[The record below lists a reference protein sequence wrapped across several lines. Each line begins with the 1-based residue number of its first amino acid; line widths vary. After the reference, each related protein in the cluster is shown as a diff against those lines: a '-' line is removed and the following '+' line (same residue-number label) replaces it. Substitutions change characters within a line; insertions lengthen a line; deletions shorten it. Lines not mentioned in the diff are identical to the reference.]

1 MRIHLLSILVSYSL
15 LSLKVGQAVAQP
27 SFQTDSL
34 LTARIFPI
42 LDWMKNDP
50 LVHKLILKDKNLVQ
64 VKGQHLRRTSSVS
77 CDKRNCFSWTLKLTT
92 GEITEVTNRL
102 AWLYGKNKKFRKKLN
117 AYKLSGAYPKFS
129 SESDTAFIRLAWL
142 DAASGINRIF
152 DIYVKGEKPRYAA
165 IDSISFSP
173 GDTSL
178 ENRLH
183 QLALRLPQ
191 QDDKTDL
198 FFDHFL
204 QAALDVLRMNNR
216 HEAVS
221 FEPLHGGMNE
231 DGFKKI
237 RETDFSKYP
246 YAMIL
251 VPGLGPEIPG
261 QALAPGGA
269 KRCKA
274 GAERF
279 KKGLAPFIVVSGG
292 NVHPFQTP
300 FNEAVEMKKYL
311 VDSLGIPS
319 HAVFIEPYARHTTTN
334 LRNTNR
340 MIYRFGFPLNKP
352 VLIVTDSSQAAY
364 IAGRMSVTANRD
376 LGYIPFE
383 RLNQLSEQEIEYF
396 PVKESL
402 QPDPFDPLDP

>member
-34 LTARIFPI
+34 LTARNFPI
-42 LDWMKNDP
+42 LDWMKRDP
-50 LVHKLILKDKNLVQ
+50 QVKKFILRDNNLNLV
-64 VKGQHLRRTSSVS
+64 KEQHLHRISKSD
-77 CDKRNCFSWTLKLTT
+77 CEKRYCYAEALKFT
-92 GEITEVTNRL
+92 GNEISATTNRL
-102 AWLYGKNKKFRKKLN
+102 IELYSKNKKFRKKIK
-117 AYKLSGAYPKFS
+117 AFKLSGAYPKYA
-129 SESDTAFIRLAWL
+129 SEADTAFLRLTWH
-142 DAASGINRIF
+142 DAVTGINRVF
-152 DIYVKGEKPRYAA
+152 DIYIKGVKPRYAA

-173 GDTSL
+173 VDTSL
-178 ENRLH
+178 ENDLH
-183 QLALRLPQ
+183 QMVMRLPHE
-191 QDDKTDL
+191 DDEGNL
-198 FFDHFL
+198 YFDHFL
-204 QAALDVLRMNNR
+204 QAAIDVLRMNKR

-221 FEPLHGGMNE
+221 FEPLHGGMNNE
-231 DGFKKI
+231 GFKKI
-237 RETDFSKYP
+237 RETDFSQFP

-261 QALAPGGA
+261 QSLAPGGA
-269 KRCKA
+269 TRCVA

-319 HAVFIEPYARHTTTN
+319 CAVFIEPYARHTTTN

-364 IAGRMSVTANRD
+364 IAGRMSVTAKRD
-376 LGYIPFE
+376 LGYIPYE
-383 RLNQLSEQEIEYF
+383 RLKQLSEQEIEYF